1 MRKEDITSIIV
12 YLILIAGSI
21 IIGTTVI
28 RDAFQTFVVTEPY
41 LVGIGT
47 IIVGIILNVCGLEFL
62 HALGAKIGGYE
73 VVSMNIVG
81 FCFEKL
87 NGKWT
92 FKFKDFDGLTGET
105 KVAPKKEK
113 RNLKWFM
120 WMPLIGYLIEVAACV
135 ALNTTITET
144 PELYNLGWLAISAL
158 LLIVIS
164 SIIALYNIIPFKL
177 DSMTDGY
184 RLVLISKKVNSE
196 AFDELMRVENLQRNG
211 EKVGK
216 IKVFDEITEFTASV
230 NLLSVYEYLNE
241 KKYVEAN
248 KIIEAMLA
256 NGNELE
262 TYTRNRLMAQKVYIQ
277 IMEDEIEE
285 AKKFYNEQV
294 KDDIRRFIAND
305 DSMESLRAYALIAA
319 FLEDSESE
327 VEYTKSRLAKILKK
341 TLPSRAEIEQKLYKE
356 ALDKIAKTHKDWFKK
371 ENAA

>member
-1 MRKEDITSIIV
+1 MRKEDITSIVV
-12 YLILIAGSI
+12 YLVLIAGSF

-28 RDAFQTFVVTEPY
+28 KDAFQTFSVADPY

-47 IIVGIILNVCGLEFL
+47 IIVGIILNVCGLELL

-73 VVSMNIVG
+73 VVSINIVG

-87 NGKWT
+87 RGKWT

-105 KVAPKKEK
+105 KVAPRKEK

-120 WMPLIGYLIEVAACV
+120 WMPLLGYLIEVAACV

-164 SIIALYNIIPFKL
+164 SIIALYNIVPFKL

-211 EKVGK
+211 EKVSK

-241 KKYVEAN
+241 KKYAEAN
-248 KIIEAMLA
+248 KIIEKILGS
-256 NGNELE
+256 GNELE